1 MIKSLR
7 GVLISIVAVSGIY
20 AVLSPALA
28 YGDMGGMG
36 HGMMGRGMTETPDG
50 SDESAPITV
59 NPSRAR
65 ELSGYVQ
72 SQQLQCMQCHA
83 VSKASIGPSFS
94 AVSARYAHRKDAI
107 QVLSDNIAHGIGR
120 MPPGLA
126 NELQAR
132 DLAKLILGLVEESN
146 KSGKD

>member
-7 GVLISIVAVSGIY
+7 GVLVSIVVVSGIY
-20 AVLSPALA
+20 AALSPALA
-28 YGDMGGMG
+28 HGDMGGMG
-36 HGMMGRGMTETPDG
+36 GMMGRGMTAAPDG
-50 SDESAPITV
+50 SNEPAPITV
-59 NPSRAR
+59 NPSQAR

-72 SQQLQCMQCHA
+72 SQHLQCMQCHA
-83 VSKASIGPSFS
+83 VSKSSIAPSFS
-94 AVSARYAHRKDAI
+94 VVSARYAHRKDAV
-107 QVLSDNIAHGIGR
+107 QVLSENIAHGIGR

-126 NELQAR
+126 NKQQAH